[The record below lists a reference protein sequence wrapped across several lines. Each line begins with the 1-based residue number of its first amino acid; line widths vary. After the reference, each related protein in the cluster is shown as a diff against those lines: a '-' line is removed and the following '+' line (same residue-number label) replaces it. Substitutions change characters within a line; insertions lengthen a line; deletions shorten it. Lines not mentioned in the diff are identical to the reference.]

1 MPAMHRVLTGILV
14 GVLPFL
20 AVAQDLEGE
29 LGDELDDGFMDEFAL
44 LEDAA
49 VVESA
54 ARHKQ
59 EIGMSPSAIT
69 VITREDIEATGATSI
84 GDLLRLVPG
93 MEVTV
98 NSQFFI
104 SLASRIFWTNENL
117 FYLVLVDG
125 REANMEL
132 LGQAPTECQPISLE
146 DVERIEVIRGP
157 GSSLYGANALAGVVS
172 ITTRAVPE
180 KTSVWARVGAG
191 EAGTLVADA
200 RASTRIGPWGFSI
213 SGGVDLAGTFADP
226 SISAE
231 KVYKFRAYAEHRFSE
246 KNKLLADFGMSRGR
260 GPVSSA
266 AGMVDGILA
275 LRTLRLAY
283 ESENLRGQLYWL
295 QSPSYAK
302 LNAPLEFNGI
312 RLAKFL
318 PAWFDNHTIDA
329 EVQWRLPVFWD
340 PLLVIAGARGRASYL
355 GSDDM
360 LDAETYADITSS
372 RYHEPGVSYWQ
383 FRTGAFVHA
392 EFTPADWVTVTA
404 GLRVDYNTFS
414 GAFLSPRGAAVFQ
427 PQPGQYLRMGVARSF
442 RKPSFLETH
451 GHPMV
456 EFLDDSPITGTG
468 RDKFLEFVTRM
479 VGNLDLRNEELLSFE
494 AGYLGQYLDNRLQV
508 SLDLYYNRY
517 YYETATSPNIVE
529 DEQRLPDLDLSSF
542 MFENSDES
550 DVIFGGELSVRF
562 SVTKNIMI
570 QAAWSHREV
579 YHPYSKLTS
588 DEAPKNL
595 LTLGGRFK
603 TDSGLV
609 GSLYGFS
616 RSAFWDRS
624 VENPGGLL
632 EPMLEQYLDNCIL
645 VLSKLGWRWKSGMG
659 VDLEA
664 GTKLF
669 LPVSFSAPNFSYYEK
684 GGKILPDGR
693 NFGGEQLRRMVT
705 VYLQGSF

>member
-1 MPAMHRVLTGILV
+1 
-14 GVLPFL
+14 
-20 AVAQDLEGE
+20 
-29 LGDELDDGFMDEFAL
+29 
-44 LEDAA
+44 
-49 VVESA
+49 
-54 ARHKQ
+54 
-59 EIGMSPSAIT
+59 MSPSAIT
-69 VITREDIEATGATSI
+69 VITREDIAATGATSI
-84 GDLLRLVPG
+84 GDVLRLVPG

-104 SLASRIFWTNENL
+104 SIASRIFWTNENL

-146 DVERIEVIRGP
+146 DIERIEVIRGP

-191 EAGTLVADA
+191 EAGTLAADA
-200 RASTRIGPWGFSI
+200 RASTRIGAWGFSI
-213 SGGVDLAGTFADP
+213 GGGVDLAGTFADP

-231 KVYKFRAYAEHRFSE
+231 KVYKFRMYAEYRFSE
-246 KNKLLADFGMSRGR
+246 EDKLLADFGLSQGR
-260 GPVSSA
+260 GPVSSS
-266 AGMVDGILA
+266 AGMVDGILG

-283 ESENLRGQLYWL
+283 ESEDLRGQLYWL

-329 EVQWRLPVFWD
+329 EVQWKLPVFWE
-340 PLLVIAGARGRASYL
+340 PLLVIVGARGRASYL

-360 LDAETYADITSS
+360 LDTETYADITSS

-383 FRTGAFVHA
+383 FRTGAFAHA
-392 EFTPADWVTVTA
+392 EFAPADWVTVTA
-404 GLRVDYNTFS
+404 GLRLDYNTFS
-414 GAFLSPRGAAVFQ
+414 GEFLSPRGAAVFQ
-427 PQPGQYLRMGVARSF
+427 PLPEQYLRMGVARSF

-456 EFLDDSPITGTG
+456 EFPDDSPITGTG
-468 RDKFLEFVTRM
+468 RDKFMEFVTRL
-479 VGNLDLRNEELLSFE
+479 VGNLGLRNEELLSFE
-494 AGYLGQYLDNRLQV
+494 LGYLGNFVESRLQV
-508 SLDLYYNRY
+508 ALDLYYNRY
-517 YYETATSPNIVE
+517 SSETATHPNIVL
-529 DEQRLPDLDLSSF
+529 DEQGLPDLDLSSF
-542 MFENSDES
+542 MFENKDET
-550 DVIFGGELSVRF
+550 DIIFGGELSIRF
-562 SVTKNIMI
+562 SVTKNILI

-579 YHPYSKLTS
+579 YYPIAKATS
-588 DEAPKNL
+588 DAAPKNL

-616 RSAFWDRS
+616 RSAFREKM

-632 EPMLEQYLDNCIL
+632 EPLLERYLDNCVL
-645 VLSKLGWRWKSGMG
+645 VLAKLGWRWKPGAG
-659 VDLEA
+659 AELEA
-664 GTKLF
+664 GAKLF
-669 LPVSFSAPNFSYYEK
+669 LPVSFSAPYFRYYEK
-684 GGKILPDGR
+684 GGVILPDGR
-693 NFGGEQLRRMVT
+693 GYGGEQLRRMVT
-705 VYLQGSF
+705 IYLQGSF